1 MNAATAEPV
10 VFGAQAT
17 LACLRPGDRAVVT
30 GVNGAGLTRRRL
42 LEMGLVNGT
51 PVRLVRRAPLGDPLE
66 LDVAGY
72 RLSLRSEVAAHIH
85 VEPTL

>member
-1 MNAATAEPV
+1 MNVETFEHN
-10 VFGAQAT
+10 AT
-17 LACLRPGDRAVVT
+17 LAALRPGEEAVVA

-42 LEMGLVNGT
+42 LEMGLVAGT

-72 RLSLRSEVAAHIH
+72 RLSLRTEVAAHIH
-85 VEPTL
+85 VRPVDRRA